1 MDPPK
6 SGKIASFPT
15 FRPKFLVLAR
25 VRLGGPLTQ
34 EIWYPEFSFLRVN
47 QQHVLIKTQTD
58 LRFSLMSKFNN
69 IKNGSTTHFVENH
82 LCNETFAFTS
92 LDKHISCAA
101 TFLYQ
106 GLW

>member
-58 LRFSLMSKFNN
+58 LR
-69 IKNGSTTHFVENH
+69 G
-82 LCNETFAFTS
+82 
-92 LDKHISCAA
+92 
-101 TFLYQ
+101 FL
-106 GLW
+106 